1 MSSIAASSTGA
12 VPTAATPPRVNPWI
26 VATSVMFATFMEVLD
41 TTVVNVSLPHIA
53 GSLSASTEEATWAL
67 TSYLV
72 ANAIILPITG
82 WLASLLGRKRLLMIS
97 VTGFTLASFL
107 CGIAPTLAT
116 LIVFRIIQGATGGA
130 LQPLSQAVLL
140 EAFPPE
146 DRGKAMGFWGLGVV
160 VAPILGPVLGG
171 WLTDNYS
178 WRWVF
183 YINLPVGI
191 ASLVMTRL
199 YVFDPPYLRKALGRI
214 DYWGLGLLALG
225 IGALQIVLDKGQQ
238 EDWFAS
244 SFILAFAVVAI
255 GGLVIF
261 VIHELTTSAPVVDLR
276 VLKNRSYAT
285 GVFLMSVVGF
295 VLYGSLVILPLML
308 QTLLGYPAL
317 QAGIAMAPRGMG
329 SFLTM
334 PLVGAITTRVDVR
347 KLLALGMFGGGM
359 TLIWM
364 SFLNLSTGYWDIFWP
379 QFIQG
384 ISLSLLFVPLTTV
397 TMDSIPRDQMGNA
410 TSLFNLMR
418 NLGGSI
424 GIAAAA
430 TMSGRGQQMFTNI
443 LGAHVTQYDAAATGM
458 LQNMRGAYAA
468 SGADAVVADQ
478 RAHAALFGMVQ
489 RQAAMLSF
497 VDVFRF
503 MGGLFILMI
512 PLIFLFRRPKHQRP
526 PMGGGH

>member
-1 MSSIAASSTGA
+1 MTEERHI
-12 VPTAATPPRVNPWI
+12 NPWI
-26 VATSVMFATFMEVLD
+26 IAISVMFATFMEVLD

-53 GSLSASTEEATWAL
+53 GSLDATIDEATWAL

-72 ANAIILPITG
+72 ANAIILPMTG
-82 WLASLLGRKRLLMIS
+82 WLASRFGRKRLLMLS
-97 VTGFTLASFL
+97 VVGFTASSFL
-107 CGIAPTLAT
+107 CGLAPTLAS
-116 LIVFRIIQGATGGA
+116 LILFRIVQGATGGA

-140 EAFPPE
+140 EAFPPQ

-191 ASLVMTRL
+191 TSLVMTRL
-199 YVFDPPYLRKALGRI
+199 YVFDPPYLRRQLSRI
-214 DYWGLGLLALG
+214 DYWGLGLLAVG

-244 SFILAFAVVAI
+244 TFILAFTVASI
-255 GGLVIF
+255 AALVIF
-261 VIHELTTSAPVVDLR
+261 VVHELRTSAPVVNLR
-276 VLKNRSYAT
+276 VLTNRSYAT

-334 PLVGAITTRVDVR
+334 PIVGMITTKVDVR
-347 KLLALGMFGGGM
+347 KLLAIGMFGGGA
-359 TLIWM
+359 TLIWL
-364 SFLNLSTGYWDIFWP
+364 SFLNLNTGYWDIFWP
-379 QFIQG
+379 QFLQG

-397 TMDSIPRDQMGNA
+397 TMDSNARDQMGNA

-430 TMSGRGQQMFTNI
+430 TMSSRGMQAFTNI
-443 LGAHVTQYDAAATGM
+443 LGAHVTSYDTTATSM
-458 LQNMRGAYAA
+458 LQFLTRMYVSA
-468 SGADAVVADQ
+468 GADPVTAQQ
-478 RAHAALFGMVQ
+478 RAQAALFGLVQ
-489 RQAAMLSF
+489 RQAAMVSF
-497 VDVFRF
+497 VQVFRF
-503 MGGLFILMI
+503 MGVLFIAMM
-512 PLIFLFRRPKHQRP
+512 PLIFLFRRPK
-526 PMGGGH
+526 MGR